1 MCCKTNLGQNF
12 PLHHKLG
19 RKPLPLEKNDTSS
32 PEQPPWHNAQAVI
45 FPAIFGVPWFALI
58 GSKQMLILVNTPEVS
73 LMNDTAAWLVI
84 QAANM
89 AEGGKRQPSSLCFC
103 SAKKT
108 VHVHC
113 CCSSCNGKP
122 VNYRTQISHLEFE
135 RNLEASNAVSV
146 AGNLLKLW
154 TSFSYSLLSNC
165 GHFARNRF
173 APKRWF
179 ARNKGRF
186 QAHQTY
192 NLPRLNFQRCI
203 CCSSHPLPIQCKAS

>member
-1 MCCKTNLGQNF
+1 
-12 PLHHKLG
+12 
-19 RKPLPLEKNDTSS
+19 
-32 PEQPPWHNAQAVI
+32 
-45 FPAIFGVPWFALI
+45 
-58 GSKQMLILVNTPEVS
+58 
-73 LMNDTAAWLVI
+73 MNDTAVWLVI

-113 CCSSCNGKP
+113 CCSSRSGKP
-122 VNYRTQISHLEFE
+122 VNYRTQMSHLEFE

-146 AGNLLKLW
+146 ARNLFKLW
-154 TSFSYSLLSNC
+154 TCFLYSLLSNC
-165 GHFARNRF
+165 GHFARSCF

-179 ARNKGRF
+179 AWNKGLF

-203 CCSSHPLPIQCKAS
+203 CRSSHPLPIQCKASLKWQARQHVISRSKHPLSDFIVSCFPGALFKLCIVMIMFGFFFRGELSSM

>member
-1 MCCKTNLGQNF
+1 
-12 PLHHKLG
+12 
-19 RKPLPLEKNDTSS
+19 
-32 PEQPPWHNAQAVI
+32 
-45 FPAIFGVPWFALI
+45 
-58 GSKQMLILVNTPEVS
+58 MLILVNTPEVS
-73 LMNDTAAWLVI
+73 LMNDTAVWLVI

-146 AGNLLKLW
+146 AQRKE
-154 TSFSYSLLSNC
+154 TI
-165 GHFARNRF
+165 HFNSIVSIVDGEWVGTAWKD
-173 APKRWF
+173 A
-179 ARNKGRF
+179 
-186 QAHQTY
+186 
-192 NLPRLNFQRCI
+192 
-203 CCSSHPLPIQCKAS
+203 

>member
-1 MCCKTNLGQNF
+1 
-12 PLHHKLG
+12 
-19 RKPLPLEKNDTSS
+19 
-32 PEQPPWHNAQAVI
+32 
-45 FPAIFGVPWFALI
+45 
-58 GSKQMLILVNTPEVS
+58 MLILVNTPEVS

-146 AGNLLKLW
+146 ADYQFTGLQEETVSLQCGASTNLATEEVEDEDATENFEQICSPQHQNLSDVEDVDPPPMDFEGVDNIGDDGNGINGDDNGGTAPGTEDQKLK
-154 TSFSYSLLSNC
+154 Y
-165 GHFARNRF
+165 AIV
-173 APKRWF
+173 K
-179 ARNKGRF
+179 
-186 QAHQTY
+186 
-192 NLPRLNFQRCI
+192 
-203 CCSSHPLPIQCKAS
+203 

>member
-32 PEQPPWHNAQAVI
+32 HEQPPRHNTQAVV

-58 GSKQMLILVNTPEVS
+58 GSKQVLILVNTPEVS
-73 LMNDTAAWLVI
+73 LMNDTAVWLVI
-84 QAANM
+84 QAANT

-113 CCSSCNGKP
+113 CCSSCSSCNGKP

-146 AGNLLKLW
+146 AQRKE
-154 TSFSYSLLSNC
+154 TI
-165 GHFARNRF
+165 HFNSIVSIVDGEWVGTAWKD
-173 APKRWF
+173 A
-179 ARNKGRF
+179 
-186 QAHQTY
+186 
-192 NLPRLNFQRCI
+192 
-203 CCSSHPLPIQCKAS
+203 